1 MAPEGFGRAP
11 SHPVMYNPDV
21 FTAAEVQSLQ
31 DAFTTM
37 SSNDDDL
44 QILDDVLST
53 PGMTIIDTESHLGTY
68 GDSIEDVPGIVA
80 YFGEKV
86 NKVKVTSSDDGLPLY
101 VPVVVVGAI
110 GAIVLFV
117 RTRSQEVKED
127 PNRSEIEE

>member
-1 MAPEGFGRAP
+1 M
-11 SHPVMYNPDV
+11 
-21 FTAAEVQSLQ
+21 Q

-117 RTRSQEVKED
+117 RTRSQEVKAD
-127 PNRSEIEE
+127 PNHSEIEE